1 MLVLTGIP
9 VLLFPTNVS
18 DLGHGHNIYK
28 GQLPA
33 WYPLVT
39 VSNNTNSDRGD
50 GLDSH
55 WHEMMPRAVVLLQ
68 LITID
73 LGRGVNWVIFHLESL
88 DSDTQMNS
96 RVYGCLSGM
105 HTLLWLKG
113 PYYKTKQKTPLTC
126 PTVWGLHRSAHA
138 GSAQLRRPSQGPN
151 YR

>member
-73 LGRGVNWVIFHLESL
+73 LGRGVNWVISILSL
-88 DSDTQMNS
+88 
-96 RVYGCLSGM
+96 
-105 HTLLWLKG
+105 
-113 PYYKTKQKTPLTC
+113 
-126 PTVWGLHRSAHA
+126 
-138 GSAQLRRPSQGPN
+138 
-151 YR
+151 